1 MFAFCPLG
9 RSFTRVCWTY
19 GSDQAFVSM
28 KKAPTE
34 KVRAIR
40 LAANAAT
47 PTTNTFEPRR
57 SNGVM
62 FAVGIAMKESSSGA
76 WPAVKTNA
84 SSTPVSAR
92 SEEHTS
98 ELQSLMRNSYAV
110 FCLKKKTQNK
120 QTT

>member
-28 KKAPTE
+28 KKAQTE

-40 LAANAAT
+40 LAAKAAT
-47 PTTNTFEPRR
+47 PTTKTFEPRR

-62 FAVGIAMKESSSGA
+62 FAVGIAMKES
-76 WPAVKTNA
+76 
-84 SSTPVSAR
+84 R

-98 ELQSLMRNSYAV
+98 DLQSLMRRSYAV
-110 FCLKKKTQNK
+110 PCLKNK
-120 QTT
+120 LLS